1 MISVLLVDDH
11 AVVRAGYRRYLEQS
25 VDICLV
31 AEAANAEEGYAAFC
45 REAPQVSVV
54 DLSMPGASGVQ
65 LIRRIVARDALAKVI
80 AFSMHEERLFVTQAI
95 GAGACGYVTK
105 NSAGKTLVEAVR
117 EAHAGR
123 RYLSPDVRGSVSAT
137 TPAASGPDALSTK
150 EFEVFRLLA
159 QGLPVGQIAQTL
171 NLSHKTVANHQTQIK
186 EKLGVTTT
194 AALVHLA
201 LRSGLIKPS
210 TPG

>member
-1 MISVLLVDDH
+1 M
-11 AVVRAGYRRYLEQS
+11 
-25 VDICLV
+25 
-31 AEAANAEEGYAAFC
+31 
-45 REAPQVSVV
+45 
-54 DLSMPGASGVQ
+54 
-65 LIRRIVARDALAKVI
+65 
-80 AFSMHEERLFVTQAI
+80 
-95 GAGACGYVTK
+95 
-105 NSAGKTLVEAVR
+105 
-117 EAHAGR
+117 
-123 RYLSPDVRGSVSAT
+123 
-137 TPAASGPDALSTK
+137 PAASGPDALSTK

-159 QGLPVGQIAQTL
+159 QGLPVGQIAQAL